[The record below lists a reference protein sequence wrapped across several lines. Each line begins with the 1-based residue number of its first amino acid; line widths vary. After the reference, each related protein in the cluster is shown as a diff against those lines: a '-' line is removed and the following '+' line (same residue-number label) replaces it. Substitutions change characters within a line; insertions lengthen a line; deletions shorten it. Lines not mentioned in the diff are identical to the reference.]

1 MKVNLLMVYL
11 ENWWYL
17 SSVSECISK
26 VCWQKENYEYFIFWK
41 KSVNWYLNK
50 KQPLQENITSSYREQ
65 FCLCGFCTFRL
76 FIVPYFFVRLSR
88 ERVLPLMAA
97 ILIFKPLSSFDA
109 RWQPVTQSTWSRWP
123 YGKIGDCEQAIAHC
137 KELYKSHVHI
147 FYLSTL

>member
-11 ENWWYL
+11 EDWRYL

-26 VCWQKENYEYFIFWK
+26 ACWQKKNYEYYIFWK
-41 KSVNWYLNK
+41 KSVNWHLNK
-50 KQPLQENITSSYREQ
+50 KQPLQANTTSSYWEQ
-65 FCLCGFCTFRL
+65 FRLCGFCTFRL

-123 YGKIGDCEQAIAHC
+123 YGKIGDCEQAIAHR
-137 KELYKSHVHI
+137 KELYKSNVHI